1 MAARAPGDAMT
12 AHPASQPASPWTIK
26 GKLCLITGA
35 TSGIGAATAT
45 ELAGQGAHVLLV
57 ARDPARGRAA
67 AAAITAAHP
76 GAQLEVMD
84 CDLAR
89 MDDVRRLART
99 VEESYGRLDVLVN
112 NAGVVNFTRR
122 TTADG
127 YEQTF
132 AVNHLAPFLLT
143 TLLRP
148 ALAVPAEARV
158 LTVTSDNHKT
168 IRSVPWDDLQSE
180 RGYKPLQVY
189 NRTKLMNIW
198 FTQALACS
206 LADTAITANC
216 ASPGFVRTRL
226 ARDATGVLA
235 RHCGGHPFS
244 PRHRTRDVRADGR
257 LLPQVPTRRTR
268 RPGRRPESRIAT
280 LADQRRTDR
289 NYRRLGPLTTGDR
302 TVESQQGDC
311 PMPQQAGL
319 NQLNLVVR
327 DMDAT
332 LGFYRRLGLDVE
344 ADPGAFHAAAHL
356 PSGMLIEWDR
366 AEFFSQWNTGWN
378 GTTGGSAVLGFWL
391 TSREAVDDLYTDL
404 TGAGHNGHQPPYDA
418 FWGGRYAI
426 VEDPDGNSIGL
437 MSPTDPTLEYWPPNP
452 PPQATSS

>member
-1 MAARAPGDAMT
+1 VAARAPGDAMT
-12 AHPASQPASPWTIK
+12 ADPASPWTIK

-76 GAQLEVMD
+76 GAQLEVLD

-99 VEESYGRLDVLVN
+99 VEESYGRLDVLIN

-148 ALAVPAEARV
+148 ALDVPAEARV

-198 FTQALACS
+198 FTQALARS

-226 ARDATGVLA
+226 ARDATGFFALFIRLA
-235 RHCGGHPFS
+235 APFQSSPETAATTLVHLATAPEMSGQTGGYYRKS
-244 PRHRTRDVRADGR
+244 RRAE
-257 LLPQVPTRRTR
+257 
-268 RPGRRPESRIAT
+268 PGG
-280 LADQRRTDR
+280 LADDPKAAS
-289 NYRRLGPLTTGDR
+289 RLWQISAELT
-302 TVESQQGDC
+302 
-311 PMPQQAGL
+311 
-319 NQLNLVVR
+319 
-327 DMDAT
+327 
-332 LGFYRRLGLDVE
+332 
-344 ADPGAFHAAAHL
+344 
-356 PSGMLIEWDR
+356 
-366 AEFFSQWNTGWN
+366 
-378 GTTGGSAVLGFWL
+378 GTTDVS
-391 TSREAVDDLYTDL
+391 
-404 TGAGHNGHQPPYDA
+404 
-418 FWGGRYAI
+418 GR
-426 VEDPDGNSIGL
+426 
-437 MSPTDPTLEYWPPNP
+437 
-452 PPQATSS
+452 

>member
-143 TLLRP
+143 TLLRL

-226 ARDATGVLA
+226 ARDATGVFAAFIRLA
-235 RHCGGHPFS
+235 APFQSS
-244 PRHRTRDVRADGR
+244 PDTAA
-257 LLPQVPTRRTR
+257 
-268 RPGRRPESRIAT
+268 AT
-280 LADQRRTDR
+280 LSHLATAPEMSGQTGGY
-289 NYRRLGPLTTGDR
+289 YRKSR
-302 TVESQQGDC
+302 
-311 PMPQQAGL
+311 
-319 NQLNLVVR
+319 
-327 DMDAT
+327 
-332 LGFYRRLGLDVE
+332 
-344 ADPGAFHAAAHL
+344 
-356 PSGMLIEWDR
+356 R
-366 AEFFSQWNTGWN
+366 AEPGGLADDPKAASRLWQISAELT
-378 GTTGGSAVLGFWL
+378 GTTDVS
-391 TSREAVDDLYTDL
+391 
-404 TGAGHNGHQPPYDA
+404 
-418 FWGGRYAI
+418 GR
-426 VEDPDGNSIGL
+426 
-437 MSPTDPTLEYWPPNP
+437 
-452 PPQATSS
+452 